1 MKQMLKAGTLLLLIA
16 SLSSCGI
23 FKHRNVQLS
32 VKDST
37 VKEHTSST
45 ERKTTKTVDTSA
57 VKTITTVSKTDSSYT
72 ITDIIP
78 TIGKPFTI
86 DANGSFHGEANHL
99 TIKTNKLQKEKD
111 TSTVD
116 QKNGTSSSVIEDNT
130 HSDDK
135 ETTVLDKNKV
145 VDSSPDYTWIW
156 YMLGAAAVI
165 LGAFLLYKK
174 LVPKLY
180 QI

>member
-1 MKQMLKAGTLLLLIA
+1 MKQLLKAGTLFLLVA

-23 FKHRNVQLS
+23 FKRRNVQLT

-37 VKEHTSST
+37 VKEHTSSS
-45 ERKTTKTVDTSA
+45 EKKTA
-57 VKTITTVSKTDSSYT
+57 KTIDTGTVKSLTTVSKTDSTFT
-72 ITDIIP
+72 ITDIVP

-99 TIKTNKLQKEKD
+99 TIKTNKLKKEKD
-111 TSTVD
+111 TSTVNE
-116 QKNGTSSSVIEDNT
+116 KRGTSSSVIEDNT
-130 HSDDK
+130 HSGDK
-135 ETTVLDKNKV
+135 ETVVDDKNKR

-156 YMLGAAAVI
+156 YVLGAAALLI
-165 LGAFLLYKK
+165 GGFLLYKK

-180 QI
+180 RI